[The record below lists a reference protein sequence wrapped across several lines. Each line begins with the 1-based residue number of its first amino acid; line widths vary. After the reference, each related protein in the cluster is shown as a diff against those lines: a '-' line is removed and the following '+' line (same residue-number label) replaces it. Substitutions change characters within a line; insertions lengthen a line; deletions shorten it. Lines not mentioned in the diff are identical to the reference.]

1 MKGVT
6 IFYPQLPNRIL
17 REFKKQK
24 QLEDEGGPERETQAE
39 RLARL
44 IAEHRLPPSS
54 KPTGR
59 TIPRRSH
66 TPNLKRAPAWL

>member
-1 MKGVT
+1 LKE
-6 IFYPQLPNRIL
+6 FLAQKR
-17 REFKKQK
+17 REE
-24 QLEDEGGPERETQAE
+24 EDRENGRVRETQKV

-59 TIPRRSH
+59 TIP
-66 TPNLKRAPAWL
+66 